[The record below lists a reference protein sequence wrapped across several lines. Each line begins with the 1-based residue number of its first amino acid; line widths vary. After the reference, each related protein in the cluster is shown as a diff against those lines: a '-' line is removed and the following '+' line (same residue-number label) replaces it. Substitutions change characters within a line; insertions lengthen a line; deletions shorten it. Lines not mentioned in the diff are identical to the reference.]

1 MKIWK
6 GIAIGAAILAIGA
19 GGAYAYYR
27 AAVDEPEYALL
38 SKDGDFELRRYAPMI
53 VAEVTH
59 TGERRPALTAG
70 FRRLAAYIF
79 AEDRPGESIA
89 MTSPVMQ
96 DQDEKIAMTAPVL
109 QDQGAEIAMT
119 APVLQ
124 DGGDASRSWRTRFV
138 MPAQYTMETLP
149 IPPEDITLTELPERR
164 IAAVRFSGNGTNED
178 LAENEAR
185 LRDWIGQQGLE
196 ITGPAEFAY
205 YDAPSVPSPLRRN
218 EVLFPVAAR

>member
-79 AEDRPGESIA
+79 AEDRPGETIA

-109 QDQGAEIAMT
+109 QD
-119 APVLQ
+119 
-124 DGGDASRSWRTRFV
+124 GGDAARSWRTRFV

-149 IPPEDITLTELPERR
+149 IPPEDITLTDLPERR
-164 IAAVRFSGNGTNED
+164 IAAVRFPGNGSNED

-218 EVLFPVAAR
+218 EVMFPVAAR